1 MNKEKI
7 NRNRDIRI
15 AIKNGKTYSEV
26 ARFYGITPARVR
38 EINMRMIQKQKK
50 VPDDVD
56 YYIWRAC
63 KVLKFDIS
71 GRVTNSLH
79 LEGYKDVK
87 QWAYLSSKE
96 VFNIPG
102 VGEKSAKV
110 IFLAQKLYQ
119 TDQNKALS
127 KPQVNEAL

>member
-1 MNKEKI
+1 MAKEQS

-50 VPDDVD
+50 VPDGVD

-63 KVLKFDIS
+63 KVLKSDA
-71 GRVTNSLH
+71 GVRVTRSLYRK
-79 LEGYKDVK
+79 GYKDVK

-96 VFNIPG
+96 VFDIPG
-102 VGEKSAKV
+102 VGKKSSEV
-110 IFLAQKLYQ
+110 IFLAQILYQ

>member
-1 MNKEKI
+1 MAEEKI

-15 AIKNGKTYSEV
+15 AIKSGKSYNEV

-38 EINMRMIQKQKK
+38 EINIRMIQKQKK

-63 KVLKFDIS
+63 KVLKSDV
-71 GRVTNSLH
+71 GVRATNSLH

-102 VGEKSAKV
+102 VGKKTAEV

-119 TDQNKALS
+119 IDQNRTLS
-127 KPQVNEAL
+127 KSQVNEAL

>member
-1 MNKEKI
+1 MNNEKV

-50 VPDDVD
+50 VPDDVN

-63 KVLKFDIS
+63 KVLKSDV
-71 GRVTNSLH
+71 GVRVTRSLYNK
-79 LEGYKDVK
+79 GYKDVN

-102 VGEKSAKV
+102 VGKESAKV